1 MTQKLT
7 LSSLERKL
15 FKACD
20 ILRGN
25 MEASEYKE
33 YIFGMLFLKRL
44 SDQFHKDRAVL
55 AHDLAAK
62 GIPEEAKAALLDKRN
77 QYTFY
82 VPEPARWEQIQHIK
96 KDVGSGLNKA
106 LAAIEEANP
115 ETLQDV
121 LKSINFNRKV
131 GQRTLDDSTLVEFIQ
146 HFGKIPLSN
155 DDFEFPDLLGAAYE
169 FLIKHFADSAGKKGG
184 EFYTPTEVVRTL
196 VEIIEPQEGMGIYD
210 PTAGSGGMLIQS
222 AKYVQ
227 ECGGNVK
234 NLSLA
239 GQELA
244 GTTWSMCKMNMILH
258 GIVSQD
264 IRQEDV
270 LKRPLHLK
278 KDPDQNNQNHELKTW
293 DRVIANP
300 PFSQNYSKK
309 EMLFKD
315 RFDVWLPTTGKKAD
329 LMFVQHMVA
338 VLKNNGKC
346 AVIMPHGVL
355 FRGGEE
361 RNCREKFIEKGIL
374 EAIVG
379 LPSGLF
385 YGTGIPA
392 CILVLNKEGAAERN
406 EVLFINADREY
417 KEGKNQNKLRPE
429 DIAKI
434 THVYRNRLEV
444 DKYSRMVPVKELEKE
459 DFNCNIRRYVDNS
472 PPPEPHDV
480 KAHLHGGVPVSEVDT
495 LKDDFKNFPGLKD
508 LLFKPRDEEYLDFT
522 AAINGNGSIKD
533 AIENSH
539 GVQEKHAMFRESLE
553 KWWMANVA
561 DIAELNKSGNVF
573 EYRRKFF
580 ESIAEALVPE
590 AILDLHKVRGA
601 FASYWEDLD
610 SDLRS
615 IAASGWSALLIPDS
629 SILQSQFP
637 DILQKVEDDKARIA
651 ELESMFDAAN
661 EADADDTEADDEI
674 TALPKAV
681 VKALKDEKKDCNSQL
696 KTLRKDLKDLKKDL
710 ERMNKSGTAQA
721 EIDQQQVRIAEA
733 DSSIKKLN
741 ADKAAI
747 DLKLKNHA
755 ELEKELKD
763 LKSGIR
769 AVEKQMDDLVEKAR
783 EKISEDEAKKLI
795 LERFHDELIERY
807 DEYLRQHLRGFVA
820 KVDNLWDKYA
830 VTLNDILAERDAE
843 ADVLGGYLRELGY
856 E

>member
-44 SDQFHKDRAVL
+44 SDQFNKDRA
-55 AHDLAAK
+55 DLALDLTAK
-62 GIPEEAKAALLDKRN
+62 KIPEEAKAKLLDNRN

-82 VPEPARWEQIQHIK
+82 VPESARWEQIQHIK

-131 GQRTLDDSTLVEFIQ
+131 GQRTLDDSTLVDFIQ
-146 HFGKIPLSN
+146 HFGKIALSN

-244 GTTWSMCKMNMILH
+244 GSTWSMCKMNMILH

-270 LKRPLHLK
+270 LKKPLHLTE
-278 KDPDQNNQNHELKTW
+278 DHELKTW

-300 PFSQNYSKK
+300 PFSQNYSKTG
-309 EMLFKD
+309 MVFTD

-329 LMFVQHMVA
+329 LMFVQHMVS

-361 RNCREKFIEKGIL
+361 RNCRAKFIEKGIL

-392 CILVLNKEGAAERN
+392 CILVLNKEGAADRK

-429 DIAKI
+429 DLAKI
-434 THVYRNRLEV
+434 THVYRNKLEV
-444 DKYSRMVPVKELEKE
+444 DKYSRMVPVEELEKE

-480 KAHLHGGVPVSEVDT
+480 KAHLHGGVPITEVEA
-495 LKDDFKNFPGLKD
+495 LSDDFKNFPGLNE
-508 LLFKPRDEEYLDFT
+508 LLFKPKDEGYLDFT
-522 AAINGNGSIKD
+522 DAINGNGSIKE

-539 GVQEKHAMFRESLE
+539 GVQEKHDLFRESLE
-553 KWWMANVA
+553 KWWLANVK
-561 DIAELNKSGNVF
+561 DIAALNNSGNVF

-580 ESIAEALVPE
+580 DSIAEALVPE
-590 AILDLHKVRGA
+590 EILSLHKVRGA
-601 FASYWEDLD
+601 FASYWKDLD
-610 SDLRS
+610 SDFRS
-615 IAASGWSALLIPDS
+615 IAASGWSALLIPDAD
-629 SILQSQFP
+629 IIQSQFP
-637 DILQKVEDDKARIA
+637 EILQKIEEDKARIS
-651 ELESMFDAAN
+651 ELEAMFASAN
-661 EADADDTEADDEI
+661 ETDAEEGETEDEN

-681 VKALKDEKKDCNSQL
+681 VKDLKEQKKDCNSQL

-721 EIDQQQVRIAEA
+721 EIDQQQTRIAEA
-733 DSSIKKLN
+733 DSSIKSLN
-741 ADKAAI
+741 TDKATI

-755 ELEKELKD
+755 DLEKELKD

-769 AVEKQMDDLVEKAR
+769 VVENQMDELVAKAR
-783 EKISEDEAKKLI
+783 EKISEDEAKELI
-795 LERFHDELIERY
+795 LERFHDELISRY
-807 DEYLRQHLRGFVA
+807 DEYLRQHLRGFIA

-830 VTLNDILAERDAE
+830 VTLNDILAERDRE
-843 ADVLGGYLRELGY
+843 ADVLSGYLGELGY

>member
-44 SDQFHKDRAVL
+44 SDQFNKDRATL
-55 AHDLAAK
+55 AKDLTAR
-62 GIPEEAKAALLDKRN
+62 GIPEEAKAALLDSRN

-82 VPEPARWEQIQHIK
+82 VPESARWEQIQHIK

-106 LAAIEEANP
+106 LAAVEEANP

-244 GTTWSMCKMNMILH
+244 GSTWSMCKMNMILH

-270 LKRPLHLK
+270 LKRPLHLT
-278 KDPDQNNQNHELKTW
+278 DTHELKTW

-309 EMLFKD
+309 EMQFTD

-329 LMFVQHMVA
+329 LMFVQHMVS

-361 RNCREKFIEKGIL
+361 RNCRAKFIEKGIL
-374 EAIVG
+374 EAIIG

-392 CILVLNKEGAAERN
+392 CILVLNKEGAADRK

-434 THVYRNRLEV
+434 THVYRNKLEV
-444 DKYSRMVPVKELEKE
+444 EKYARIVPVEELTKE

-480 KAHLHGGVPVSEVDT
+480 KAHLHGGVPVSEVDA
-495 LKDDFKNFPGLKD
+495 LNDYFDNFQGLRD

-522 AAINGNGSIKD
+522 DAINGNGSIKKT
-533 AIENSH
+533 IENSK
-539 GVQEKHAMFRESLE
+539 GVQDKHTRFRESLE
-553 KWWMANVA
+553 KWWLANIA
-561 DIAELNKSGNVF
+561 DIADLNNTGNVF

-580 ESIAEALVPE
+580 DSIAESLVPE
-590 AILDLHKVRGA
+590 KILDLHKVRGA

-610 SDLRS
+610 SDFRS
-615 IAASGWSALLIPDS
+615 IAASGWSAVLIPDD

-637 DILQKVEDDKARIA
+637 EILQKVEEDKGRIA
-651 ELESMFDAAN
+651 ELESIFAAAN
-661 EADADDTEADDEI
+661 EADAEETEAEDEI

-681 VKALKDEKKDCNSQL
+681 VKDFKDEMKDCNSQL
-696 KTLRKDLKDLKKDL
+696 KTLRKDLKDLKTDL
-710 ERMNKSGTAQA
+710 ERMNKSGSAQT
-721 EIDQQQVRIAEA
+721 EIDQQQVRIVET
-733 DSSIKKLN
+733 DSNIKKLN
-741 ADKAAI
+741 AEKTAI
-747 DLKLKNHA
+747 DQKLKNHA
-755 ELEKELKD
+755 ALEKELKD

-769 AVEKQMDDLVEKAR
+769 VVEKQMDDLVEKAR
-783 EKISEDEAKKLI
+783 EKISEGEAKKLI
-795 LERFHDELIERY
+795 LERFHDELVDRY
-807 DEYLRQHLRGFVA
+807 DEYLRQHLRGFIA
-820 KVDNLWDKYA
+820 RIDNLWDKYA
-830 VTLNDILAERDAE
+830 VTLNDILAERDREAE
-843 ADVLGGYLRELGY
+843 VLSGYLRELGY